1 MNTGRIVLGVS
12 TALAVVAAAGLIVEL
27 SLSGAGGVE
36 APRAAPVKGPTIAV
50 CGSPSDPAAEPFRS
64 MAASFVIK
72 NTSDSPVILEG
83 LRATT
88 LDGLASA
95 RATVSLGAAHDESR
109 GYKSGAAV
117 GIPAAD
123 VARSSPVSRAHP
135 ITLAPH
141 SYATVITSM
150 TLADGVD
157 AGRASDFELDTKQD
171 GGEVTAQII
180 RATVSL
186 GVSGDACRVLAAQ
199 R

>member
-1 MNTGRIVLGVS
+1 
-12 TALAVVAAAGLIVEL
+12 
-27 SLSGAGGVE
+27 
-36 APRAAPVKGPTIAV
+36 
-50 CGSPSDPAAEPFRS
+50 

-95 RATVSLGAAHDESR
+95 RATVSLGADHDESR

-150 TLADGVD
+150 TLAARVD
-157 AGRASDFELDTKQD
+157 AGRASDFELDTKQE
-171 GGEVTAQII
+171 GGEVSAQII

-199 R
+199 RREALARLRDRPRPRSSSRHE